1 MSGQTALDG
10 VNVLDLSESI
20 GGAYCTKLLAD
31 LGASVILVERP
42 NSGHPLR
49 NAGPFS
55 GEPDIE
61 RSGLFL
67 YYGANK
73 KSVACDI
80 ESEAGQQRVRDL
92 ASQADVVVESFAPGY
107 LDALGLGYESLS
119 TLNPSLIMTSVTH
132 FGQTGPY
139 RHWKSDEIV
148 DNAMGGYMYFMGHA
162 DREPL
167 TMSNNQPML
176 HAGSQAAIAT
186 LTALWWMRKS
196 GRGQHIDVSSVEAML
211 SAHVWTSTAWT
222 HGGEILRRSE
232 PDCIRCKDGWVWFFT
247 WRFEPTMFI
256 LIDRPELIDDP
267 RFSDSQGW
275 FDNRDQIIDL
285 LKEWCADHTMEE
297 IFRAGQELRIAVTPV
312 NDSADLLKSEQ
323 LRARDWF
330 QKVVHPLAGRV
341 VLPGFP
347 YQFGRSP
354 ASVRS
359 PAPSLGEHS
368 DDGFTRRSRPFSAD
382 ERAPLAGTGLAR
394 EDLPLYGVR
403 VLEITANWAGPLA
416 ARYLADLGAEV
427 IKIEAPR
434 RPATRALKYP
444 GADPFRRHYNRSA
457 YFNKFNR
464 NKLDVAI
471 DLTHSEGRELFL
483 RLVEQSD
490 VVLENNSPR
499 VMRNFDLEYPVLK
512 KANPRI
518 IMVSISGFGQTGPDR
533 DYVAYGANVEAS
545 CGLAAATGYPD
556 DDRPYRTTL
565 FYADPVTG
573 GHAAIAIMAALHHR
587 AGTGEGQYVD
597 MSLHENGIT
606 FFPENLIEYTTTGN
620 VTPRRGNRHAHYAPQ
635 GCYRTIGDDSW
646 LVLTVRSPGEWKA
659 LTNVI
664 DRPDLWEDSGLLQAE
679 GRMSRHDEIDTAIS
693 DWTSQYDHN
702 EAAAMLQRAGVP
714 AGPVLANWEL
724 VSNRH
729 LHARGFY
736 VPVEHPDMG
745 VFPYPGMPWKLSE
758 TPGRI
763 RAASPLFGQ
772 HTRQVFQDL
781 LGLSDEELLPL
792 YDQWTIA
799 DEPHPDLPAPIIP
812 SRRA

>member
-1 MSGQTALDG
+1 MLDG
-10 VNVLDLSESI
+10 VNVLDLSESG

-31 LGASVILVERP
+31 LGASVMLVERP
-42 NSGHPLR
+42 GSGHPLR
-49 NAGPFS
+49 NTGPFS
-55 GEPDIE
+55 KDPDIE
-61 RSGLFL
+61 SGGLFP

-73 KSVACDI
+73 KSVVCDI
-80 ESEAGQQRVRDL
+80 ETESGQRRVLDL
-92 ASQADVVVESFAPGY
+92 ASHADIVVESFAPGH

-119 TLNPSLIMTSVTH
+119 APNPSLIMTSVTH
-132 FGQTGPY
+132 FGQTGPN
-139 RHWKSDEIV
+139 RNWKSDEIV

-167 TMSNNQPML
+167 MMNNNQPML

-196 GRGQHIDVSSVEAML
+196 GLGQHIDVSSVEAML
-211 SAHVWTSTAWT
+211 SAHAWTSTAWT
-222 HGGEILRRSE
+222 HEGEIMRRSE
-232 PDCIRCKDGWVWFFT
+232 PDCIPCADGWVWFFI
-247 WRFEPTMFI
+247 WNFDPTFFI

-267 RFSDSQGW
+267 RFSDRQGW
-275 FDNRDQIIDL
+275 FGNLDQIVDL
-285 LKEWCADHTMEE
+285 LKEWCSDRNMEE
-297 IFRAGQELRIAVTPV
+297 IFRAGQELRVAVTPV
-312 NDSADLLKSEQ
+312 NDSADLMKSGQ

-330 QKVVHPLAGRV
+330 QKVEHPVAGRT

-347 YQFGRSP
+347 YQFGESP

-359 PAPSLGEHS
+359 PAPSLDENS
-368 DDGFTRRSRPFSAD
+368 DDRFTRQSRPFSAD

-394 EDLPLYGVR
+394 EDLPLHGVR

-416 ARYLADLGAEV
+416 ARHLADLGAEV

-434 RPATRALKYP
+434 RPATRAVRYP

-464 NKLDVAI
+464 NKLAI
-471 DLTHSEGRELFL
+471 ALDLTHSDGRDLLL

-533 DYVAYGANVEAS
+533 DYVAYGANIEAS

-556 DDRPYRTTL
+556 DDRPYRTML

-573 GHAAIAIMAALHHR
+573 GHAAIAIIAALLYR
-587 AGTGEGQYVD
+587 ARTGEGQYVD

-606 FFPENLIEYTTTGN
+606 FFPENLVEYATTGSL
-620 VTPRRGNRHAHYAPQ
+620 TPRRGNRHARFAPQ
-635 GCYRTIGDDSW
+635 GCYRTMGDDSW
-646 LVLTVRSPGEWKA
+646 IVLTVRSLDEWKA
-659 LTNVI
+659 LTDVI
-664 DRPDLWEDSGLLQAE
+664 ERPDLWDDTDLRDSG
-679 GRMSRHDEIDTAIS
+679 GRMSRHDELDTAIS
-693 DWTSQYDHN
+693 DWTSRYDHN
-702 EAAAMLQRAGVP
+702 EAAAILQQAGVP

-724 VSNRH
+724 VSNPH

-736 VPVEHPDMG
+736 VPIEHPDMG
-745 VFPYPGMPWKLSE
+745 VFPYPGMPWKLSQ
-758 TPGRI
+758 TPGQI

-781 LGLSDEELLPL
+781 LGLSDEELSPL
-792 YDQWTIA
+792 YEQWTIA
-799 DEPHPDLPAPIIP
+799 DEPHPDLPGPIIP
-812 SRRA
+812 TRRT

>member
-31 LGASVILVERP
+31 LGASIILVERP
-42 NSGHPLR
+42 GSGHPLR
-49 NAGPFS
+49 EAGPFS
-55 GEPDIE
+55 KDLDIE
-61 RSGLFL
+61 GSGLFL

-73 KSVACDI
+73 KSVVCDI
-80 ESEAGQQRVRDL
+80 ETESGQRTVRDL
-92 ASQADVVVESFAPGY
+92 ASGAEIVVESFAPGH

-119 TLNPSLIMTSVTH
+119 ALNPSLIMTSVTH

-186 LTALWWMRKS
+186 LAALWWMRKS

-211 SAHVWTSTAWT
+211 SAHAWTSAAWT
-222 HGGEILRRSE
+222 HEGDIIRRSE

-267 RFSDSQGW
+267 GFSDSKGW
-275 FDNRDQIIDL
+275 FDNRGQIIDL

-330 QKVVHPLAGRV
+330 QQVDHPVAGRT

-359 PAPSLGEHS
+359 PAPSLDENS
-368 DDGFTRRSRPFSAD
+368 DDEFTRRSQPFSAD
-382 ERAPLAGTGLAR
+382 ERVPLAGTGLAR
-394 EDLPLYGVR
+394 EDLPLSGVR
-403 VLEITANWAGPLA
+403 MLEITANWAGPLA

-434 RPATRALKYP
+434 RPATRAVRYP

-464 NKLDVAI
+464 NKLGIAL
-471 DLTHSEGRELFL
+471 DLTHADGRELFL

-533 DYVAYGANVEAS
+533 DYVAYGANIEAS

-556 DDRPYRTTL
+556 DDRPYRTML

-573 GHAAIAIMAALHHR
+573 GHAAIAIIAALHYR
-587 AGTGEGQYVD
+587 ARTGNGQYVD

-620 VTPRRGNRHAHYAPQ
+620 LTPRRGNRHARFAPQ
-635 GCYRTIGDDSW
+635 GCYQTMGNDSW
-646 LVLTVRSPGEWKA
+646 IVLTVRSLDEWKA
-659 LTNVI
+659 LTEVLG
-664 DRPDLWEDSGLLQAE
+664 RPDLWDHADLREAS
-679 GRMSRHDEIDTAIS
+679 GRMSRHDELDTAIS

-724 VSNRH
+724 VSNPH

-736 VPVEHPDMG
+736 VPIEHPDMG

-758 TPGRI
+758 TPGQI

-772 HTRQVFQDL
+772 HTRQVFQDI
-781 LGLSDEELLPL
+781 LGLDEDDLRPL

-799 DEPHPDLPAPIIP
+799 DEPHPDLPGPIIP
-812 SRRA
+812 TRRT